1 MILNEAIEK
10 VLQHT
15 EWDRGVAVPLVKA
28 LQALGL
34 LHLAP
39 AVAGQDD
46 AVRIAAAERLVQA
59 HTQIFS
65 RNDSAIWGK
74 MTRDGAYEILDV
86 LLKSGFKI
94 THD

>member
-1 MILNEAIEK
+1 MTRDEAIAK
-10 VLQHT
+10 VQFGPKSGPWPDYLIDML
-15 EWDRGVAVPLVKA
+15 E
-28 LQALGL
+28 ALGL
-34 LHLAP
+34 LYFDP
-39 AVAGQDD
+39 AGAGQDD
-46 AVRIAAAERLVQA
+46 AVRIAAAERLIQA
-59 HTQIFS
+59 HTQVFS